1 MKKQYHIPNLEI
13 KIFSSTDMITTSPLS
28 DSVDKSD
35 GEWGFNPWVSE
46 GTNYEKN

>member
-1 MKKQYHIPNLEI
+1 MKKQYQIPDLEI
-13 KIFSSTDMITTSPLS
+13 KILSSTDMITTSPLS

-46 GTNYEKN
+46 VTNYEKN